1 MSLKSMENLILF
13 MKREGSTDD
22 FYRIFRIPFPNKP
35 DIEDV
40 IRDFIEVL
48 GNYSNF
54 AERIEENEKMK
65 KRYEPLEQYSAD
77 ILGYIATSIKL
88 AGEGHVGESLAI
100 LRSAIDVFITSLF
113 TSLTW
118 IPYTSEDINPL
129 ADAFESPYYH
139 RMKEISLD
147 DILVNKIGIGEE
159 SEGKL
164 LKDQIIKI
172 SRSLFKNYLNGM
184 EIKEN
189 KIEPSEQIRYL
200 GEIRRT
206 LNQIS
211 LALIRKDN
219 KWFKEL
225 EMQSI
230 SPENF
235 LGALM
240 ADERYAFKACGD
252 HENNLLNRLKRNL
265 EIGEEMTEEL
275 KKVLI
280 EELTFKFDIEQIA
293 KQIPEGDLP
302 LCDDCEKHPLIWSI
316 HVRLDKNS
324 MTKYIEKYL
333 DKNSLTKI
341 NECVKLSLKKKEKY
355 VLFKLN
361 KL

>member
-189 KIEPSEQIRYL
+189 KIEPNDQKFDYIDHVAQRKHIIVDRIRYIGKESNNIDDSMVFGL
-200 GEIRRT
+200 DKDSYLEYENIKEFHNWILT
-206 LNQIS
+206 LRPKDVRDKGIS
-211 LALIRKDN
+211 
-219 KWFKEL
+219 
-225 EMQSI
+225 
-230 SPENF
+230 
-235 LGALM
+235 
-240 ADERYAFKACGD
+240 ER
-252 HENNLLNRLKRNL
+252 ELKRKKA
-265 EIGEEMTEEL
+265 EMRKGKRLNHKT
-275 KKVLI
+275 KV
-280 EELTFKFDIEQIA
+280 
-293 KQIPEGDLP
+293 
-302 LCDDCEKHPLIWSI
+302 
-316 HVRLDKNS
+316 N
-324 MTKYIEKYL
+324 
-333 DKNSLTKI
+333 KI
-341 NECVKLSLKKKEKY
+341 
-355 VLFKLN
+355 LFKLYKS
-361 KL
+361 KLTNH